1 MRHRE
6 TWDPSS
12 VGVRFGTERIVFM
25 LVPFTMYLIFFA
37 PCLITILA
45 AGKFDASG
53 LADTTLYLQWL
64 SVALPFYGI
73 STYLQKVCSSLRH
86 MSFFAVA
93 TVIAAVVQVAFCML
107 FTNVFGL
114 AGVAF
119 SSALFFGAVDMVTF
133 LHVRRQIGALG
144 LKSMAVSFV
153 RSLLLGMAGVAV
165 AALVFAGLQRF
176 LGPWGTSIAKSV
188 LYCVCGGVPALLAT
202 YGLAVVLSVPEAGAV
217 RALVGRLMRR

>member
-1 MRHRE
+1 
-6 TWDPSS
+6 
-12 VGVRFGTERIVFM
+12 
-25 LVPFTMYLIFFA
+25 
-37 PCLITILA
+37 
-45 AGKFDASG
+45 
-53 LADTTLYLQWL
+53 
-64 SVALPFYGI
+64 
-73 STYLQKVCSSLRH
+73 

-153 RSLLLGMAGVAV
+153 RSLLLGMAGVA
-165 AALVFAGLQRF
+165 AH
-176 LGPWGTSIAKSV
+176 
-188 LYCVCGGVPALLAT
+188 
-202 YGLAVVLSVPEAGAV
+202 
-217 RALVGRLMRR
+217 